1 MLSSTP
7 VRQKIPLACDLTAIP
22 AEEREAHERL
32 ARQLFFET
40 APVRE
45 ELPDGYAFL
54 FQADQYPLVAAFIA
68 NERLCCPF
76 FRFTL
81 EVPPAQGALW
91 LRVTGDEGVKEFV
104 DAEFSSAER

>member
-7 VRQKIPLACDLTAIP
+7 IRQYIPLACDLTAIP
-22 AEEREAHERL
+22 AEAREAHERL
-32 ARQLFFET
+32 ARRLFFE
-40 APVRE
+40 AVPERE
-45 ELPDGYAFL
+45 ELPNGYAFQ
-54 FQADQYPLVAAFIA
+54 FQADQYPLVVAFIA

-91 LRVTGDEGVKEFV
+91 LRVTGEDGVKEFV
-104 DAEFSSAER
+104 QAEFPRP

>member
-7 VRQKIPLACDLTAIP
+7 IRQYIPLACDLTAIP

-32 ARQLFFET
+32 ARRLFFET
-40 APVRE
+40 VPARE
-45 ELPDGYAFL
+45 ELPDGYAFQ